1 VTVKTLEVDRVVYH
15 HFKKEFD
22 QWREET
28 KGSRA
33 IFLVYFF
40 RVGPAHKLFSAC
52 VNLAN
57 IHGSRLMLSKLYE

>member
-33 IFLVYFF
+33 IFFGLFF
-40 RVGPAHKLFSAC
+40 
-52 VNLAN
+52 
-57 IHGSRLMLSKLYE
+57 

>member
-33 IFLVYFF
+33 IFFDLFF
-40 RVGPAHKLFSAC
+40 
-52 VNLAN
+52 
-57 IHGSRLMLSKLYE
+57 

>member
-22 QWREET
+22 QWRT
-28 KGSRA
+28 VANGPSA

-57 IHGSRLMLSKLYE
+57 IHGSWIMIFLNYE

>member
-22 QWREET
+22 QWRRVAN
-28 KGSRA
+28 GPSA
-33 IFLVYFF
+33 IFLFLF
-40 RVGPAHKLFSAC
+40 LWVGPAHKLFSAC

-57 IHGSRLMLSKLYE
+57 IHGSWIMIFFNYE